1 MGDVL
6 ELEGRTLH
14 PIDADLAAY
23 KTHVTIHLPE
33 WGDAYGQSA
42 KVFRWESNIFLAGIP
57 L

>member
-1 MGDVL
+1 MGDIL
-6 ELEGRTLH
+6 ELEGRNLH